1 MSAVQA
7 PPIQRGRSQDGYA
20 IGGPHV
26 QGLQTTVAHCP
37 RAHSPRRGAVVARR
51 PPSPPPSSALACS
64 VLVLNRLYMAV
75 HVVNVRRAFGLL
87 CCEMAE
93 VVHLED
99 GKFGAYSFDS
109 WREMSE
115 LRAEEKQPED
125 DWIRS
130 VNFEI
135 QVPRVVR
142 LLRYD
147 RLPKQKLHLNRRNV
161 LARDGHVCQYCG
173 RRFATQLLSI
183 DHVVPRSRGGETT
196 WENVVCACLT
206 CNVKKGGRTPKEA
219 HMKLIHRPVRPKRNP
234 LLLLKLN
241 NPKYASWRTWLAG
254 AYWELGGRVG
264 GSG

>member
-1 MSAVQA
+1 MQALSA
-7 PPIQRGRSQDGYA
+7 
-20 IGGPHV
+20 
-26 QGLQTTVAHCP
+26 TV
-37 RAHSPRRGAVVARR
+37 AHSPRVRVPRR
-51 PPSPPPSSALACS
+51 APIATPPPPATPHGSALACS

-99 GKFGAYSFDS
+99 GTFAAYSFNS

-115 LRAEEKQPED
+115 LRADVKQPND

-135 QVPRVVR
+135 QVPRVIR

-147 RLPKQKLHLNRRNV
+147 RLPRQKLHLNRRNI

-173 RRFATQLLSI
+173 RRYATQLLSI
-183 DHVVPRSRGGETT
+183 DHVVPRSRSGATT

-206 CNVKKGGRTPKEA
+206 CNIKKGGRTPKEA
-219 HMKLIHRPVRPKRNP
+219 RMKLIQKPLRPNRNP
-234 LLLLKLN
+234 LLLMKLK
-241 NPKYASWRTWLAG
+241 NPKYESWKTWLEG
-254 AYWELGGRVG
+254 ANWDVG
-264 GSG
+264 GKEVWVDEVG